1 MGNKKVRVWTKH
13 KSMRNKKKILLLMGG
28 ISPEREISIQ
38 SGNQCKRAI
47 LNLGYDLEVLDP
59 DYDIVTKLVTL
70 EFDIV
75 FNCLHGSWGENGKIQ
90 SILEF
95 LNLNYTHSGVMAS
108 SRAMNK
114 VISKEFFKNNGIPVA
129 KDIDFRNQ
137 INNLTF
143 PFIVKPI
150 NGGSSLGIKIIKNS
164 NELNSFRKDNDSNDE
179 DFFAEEFVTGMD
191 FTCGVIGQEVTHIAE
206 IQTKSDYF
214 GYKDKYISNN
224 TKHIIPA
231 NLKPNVYERMREY
244 ALKAHNCLGCRGVSR
259 VDFRYGID
267 DRGEKL
273 VCLEVNTQPGMTEK
287 SLLPELAEYSGISF
301 DQLVDWIIYD
311 ASLKR

>member
-1 MGNKKVRVWTKH
+1 MKK
-13 KSMRNKKKILLLMGG
+13 KKKILLLMGG

-38 SGNQCKRAI
+38 SGNQCKKAI

-59 DYDIVTKLVTL
+59 DYDIATKLVTL

-90 SILEF
+90 AIMEF
-95 LNLNYTHSGVMAS
+95 LNLNYTHSGVVAS

-114 VISKEFFKNNGIPVA
+114 VISKDFFKNNDIPVA
-129 KDIDFRNQ
+129 KDIQFRNQ
-137 INNLTF
+137 DVNLHF
-143 PFIVKPI
+143 PFIIKPI
-150 NGGSSLGIKIIKNS
+150 NGGSSLDIKIISNQ
-164 NELNSFRKDNDSNDE
+164 NELDKFRKDNHPNDE
-179 DFFAEEFVTGMD
+179 NFFAEEFVNGLD

-206 IQTKSDYF
+206 IQTKSNYF
-214 GYKDKYISNN
+214 GYEDKYLSDN
-224 TKHIIPA
+224 TKHILPA
-231 NLKPNVYERMREY
+231 NLKPNIYEKMREY

-267 DRGEKL
+267 DQDEKL

-287 SLLPELAEYSGISF
+287 SLLPELAEYSGMSF
-301 DQLVDWIIYD
+301 DQLVDWIICD
-311 ASLKR
+311 ASSKR

>member
-1 MGNKKVRVWTKH
+1 MKK
-13 KSMRNKKKILLLMGG
+13 KKKILLLMGG

-38 SGNQCKRAI
+38 SGNQCKKAI

-59 DYDIVTKLVTL
+59 NYDIATKLVTL

-95 LNLNYTHSGVMAS
+95 LNLNYTHSGVVAS

-114 VISKEFFKNNGIPVA
+114 VISKEFFKNNSIPVA
-129 KDIDFRNQ
+129 KDIQFRNQ
-137 INNLTF
+137 DVNLHF
-143 PFIVKPI
+143 PFIIKPI
-150 NGGSSLGIKIIKNS
+150 NGGSSLDIKIISNQ
-164 NELNSFRKDNDSNDE
+164 NELDRFRKDNQPNDE
-179 DFFAEEFVTGMD
+179 NFFAEEFVNGLD

-214 GYKDKYISNN
+214 GYEDKYLSDN

-231 NLKPNVYERMREY
+231 NLKPNIYEKMREY

-259 VDFRYGID
+259 VDFRYGIED
-267 DRGEKL
+267 QEEKL

-301 DQLVDWIIYD
+301 DQLVDWIICD
-311 ASLKR
+311 ASSKR

>member
-1 MGNKKVRVWTKH
+1 MKNKR
-13 KSMRNKKKILLLMGG
+13 KILLLMGG

-38 SGNQCKRAI
+38 SGNQCKKAI

-59 DYDIVTKLVTL
+59 DYDIATKLVTS

-90 SILEF
+90 SIFEF

-114 VISKEFFKNNGIPVA
+114 LISKEFFKNNGIPVA
-129 KDIDFRNQ
+129 NDIKFRNQ
-137 INNLTF
+137 DKNLHF
-143 PFIVKPI
+143 PFIIKPI
-150 NGGSSLGIKIIKNS
+150 NGGSSLDIKIISNQ
-164 NELNSFRKDNDSNDE
+164 NELDNFRKDNHSNE
-179 DFFAEEFVTGMD
+179 DNFFAEEFVNGMD

-214 GYKDKYISNN
+214 CYEDKYLSDN

-231 NLKPNVYERMREY
+231 NLKPNIYEKMREY
-244 ALKAHNCLGCRGVSR
+244 AIKAHNCLGCRGVSR
-259 VDFRYGID
+259 VDFRYGIED
-267 DRGEKL
+267 QEEKL

-301 DQLVDWIIYD
+301 DQLVDWIICD
-311 ASLKR
+311 ASSKR